1 MSIMRTWAVL
11 LVKALSI
18 STALS
23 SCILIQSR
31 CSGAFQFLLEWP
43 LLGAVVV
50 LWGLVPC
57 CGAWLRCSCGG
68 VFFFCADPVEFPV
81 LREPGL

>member
-1 MSIMRTWAVL
+1 MRTWAVL
-11 LVKALSI
+11 PVKALSI
-18 STALS
+18 STAFS

-31 CSGAFQFLLEWP
+31 CSGDFQLLLMESP

-57 CGAWLRCSCGG
+57 CGAWLRCYNGG
-68 VFFFCADPVEFPV
+68 VVFFCADPVEFPV
-81 LREPGL
+81 LHEPGL